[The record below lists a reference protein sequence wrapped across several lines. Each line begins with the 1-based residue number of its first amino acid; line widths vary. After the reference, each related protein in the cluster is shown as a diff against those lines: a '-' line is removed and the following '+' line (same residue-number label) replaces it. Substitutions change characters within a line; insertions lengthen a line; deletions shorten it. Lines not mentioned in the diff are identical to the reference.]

1 MKKTST
7 LLLVTSFVLG
17 ILLTSCGAQ
26 ELNSKAEKSA
36 TAFYNDLQK
45 KDYAAALALCSNK
58 AFSKDT
64 KESWTKAFEANAGL
78 LGELKSFKK
87 TSGFNVQTSTSV
99 GTTVITI
106 YDVEWQY
113 GKSQDS
119 VILIKEKDGSMK
131 LYRYTWQHSHTKYL
145 EEVAASEKEANK
157 YMDAV
162 KTGNYDAAIALCS
175 EEALKATPKDNWA
188 SFLNKAVDKLGNISA
203 YSILKD
209 SSTYTI
215 AAKGNA
221 GTGNY
226 YDIFVQT
233 QRGDN
238 KVTEKIVFF
247 QKNYEE
253 PIKLMGHFFL

>member
-7 LLLVTSFVLG
+7 LLFGISFLLG

-26 ELNSKAEKSA
+26 ELNSNAEKTA

-64 KESWTKAFEANAGL
+64 QEDWTKAFQRNAGL

-119 VILIKEKDGSMK
+119 VVLIKEKDGGMK
-131 LYRYTWQHSHTKYL
+131 LYRYTWQHSKAKYL
-145 EEVAASEKEANK
+145 EEVAASEKVASK

-162 KTGNYDAAIALCS
+162 KTGNYDAAIALLS

-188 SFLNKAVDKLGNISA
+188 SFLNKAVDQLGNISA
-203 YSILKD
+203 YNILKD
-209 SSTYTI
+209 SSSYNI
-215 AAKGNA
+215 AATGNA
-221 GTGNY
+221 GKGNY

-238 KVTEKIVFF
+238 KVKEKVVFF

-253 PIKLMGHFFL
+253 PLKLLGHFFL